1 MKKILIALMAGMM
14 LAATMPA
21 TATRHYAG
29 KQTTAATAG
38 CKNAHDASGK
48 YKARKDSAMAV
59 VAYSDT
65 TDTDAADADIA
76 ENDSTDLAALWQSQ
90 KEMRGMMNEALMPI
104 AVVFIIFFMAP
115 VVIIGLIVYLII
127 KSRNQKLRLAELAI
141 QSGQPIPEF
150 IKKKEEESPE
160 TKGIKCMF
168 IGCGLFIALLIMG
181 LKSISGFGLLVMFI
195 GCGQFVIANWPR
207 WTNKN
212 NNGNSTDGS
221 NKAKDG
227 DNAEDAEDGENA
239 EDGEKIS

>member
-1 MKKILIALMAGMM
+1 MKRILIALMAGMM
-14 LAATMPA
+14 LAATTPA
-21 TATRHYAG
+21 TAKRHYAG
-29 KQTTAATAG
+29 KQATAIT
-38 CKNAHDASGK
+38 ASGK
-48 YKARKDSAMAV
+48 YKAKSDSAMAA

-65 TDTDAADADIA
+65 TDTDADDYDVD
-76 ENDSTDLAALWQSQ
+76 ENDSTYINTVLPWQ
-90 KEMRGMMNEALMPI
+90 KEMRGMMNDALMPI
-104 AVVFIIFFMAP
+104 AVVFIMFFMAP

-141 QSGQPIPEF
+141 QNGQPIPEF
-150 IKKKEEESPE
+150 LKKKEEETPE

-195 GCGQFVIANWPR
+195 GCGQFVIANWAR

-212 NNGNSTDGS
+212 NNGNSPDGGHG
-221 NKAKDG
+221 AKDG
-227 DNAEDAEDGENA
+227 SNA

>member
-1 MKKILIALMAGMM
+1 MKRILIALTAGMM

-21 TATRHYAG
+21 TARRHYAG
-29 KQTTAATAG
+29 KQATTMTNSD
-38 CKNAHDASGK
+38 KNANATSSK
-48 YKARKDSAMAV
+48 YKAKKDSAMAV

-65 TDTDAADADIA
+65 TDTDSDDDIA
-76 ENDSTDLAALWQSQ
+76 ENDSTDLAATWQWQ
-90 KEMRGMMNEALMPI
+90 KDMRGMMNDALMPI
-104 AVVFIIFFMAP
+104 AVVFIMFFMAP

-150 IKKKEEESPE
+150 LKKKEEENPE
-160 TKGIKCMF
+160 TKGLKCIF

-195 GCGQFVIANWPR
+195 GCGQFAIANWAR
-207 WTNKN
+207 WTNKKN
-212 NNGNSTDGS
+212 DGNSPDGGNDAQDSS
-221 NKAKDG
+221 NDKD
-227 DNAEDAEDGENA
+227 D